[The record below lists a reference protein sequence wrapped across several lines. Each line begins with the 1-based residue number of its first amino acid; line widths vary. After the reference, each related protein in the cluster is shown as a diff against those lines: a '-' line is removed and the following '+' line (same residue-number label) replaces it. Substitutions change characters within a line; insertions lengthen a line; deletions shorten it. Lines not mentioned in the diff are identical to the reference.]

1 MNKWINNNKGITT
14 VEIWGYEG
22 VYSTTFKLRMG
33 WRYVMWWRRKK
44 MSFGKGTDVGFED
57 GRRWCQ
63 DNIYERT
70 INIIWMLKRAG
81 GWLMSKS
88 WSLLKKKKI
97 SHEERQM
104 QNNPKPAKLYNLR
117 WLVLTSHSDN
127 PD

>member
-88 WSLLKKKKI
+88 WSLLKKKK
-97 SHEERQM
+97 
-104 QNNPKPAKLYNLR
+104 NKPWRASDAKQPQ
-117 WLVLTSHSDN
+117 TSQIIQLKMTSLN
-127 PD
+127 